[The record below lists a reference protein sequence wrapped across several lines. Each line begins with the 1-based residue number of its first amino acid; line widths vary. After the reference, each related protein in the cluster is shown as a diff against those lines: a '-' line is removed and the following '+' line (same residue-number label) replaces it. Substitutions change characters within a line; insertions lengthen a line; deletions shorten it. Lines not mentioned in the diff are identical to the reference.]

1 MFEEIFRLFTK
12 KAPVAVMLRGTLQN
26 ILSEKRLNAIFEDTA
41 VVQRTLYLAFSTVV
55 LLMTQVVMRIRP
67 SVHAAYLKKAKE
79 MCVGARCVYKKLDG
93 IEPAVSREL
102 VRRTGQEMERVILAM
117 KGMLSPL
124 LPGYRVRIL
133 DGNQLAG
140 THRRLKPLRGRQGA
154 AMPGKSLAVL
164 DPALKLVV
172 DVFPC
177 EDAYTQ
183 ERALLP
189 QVLDIIERGDLY
201 IDDRNFCTTLFLF
214 GIAKRPACFLVR
226 QHAQSLHW
234 ELLGERVYKGE
245 VETGLLFE
253 QQVRLTDDAGNEL
266 FVRRITIEL
275 YQPTRDGEMVLH
287 LLTNLPE
294 KDADARTV
302 ARLYIHRWQI
312 ETAFQELTV
321 DLACEVNTLGYPKA
335 ALFAFCV
342 AVVCYNA
349 FSVVKAAI
357 RTKHREA
364 LGFVPETPCE
374 TTNLQPACGGLVL
387 EMQAPDRAMSG
398 GDGPIPV
405 TSVQATLNMLP
416 TGNETPNSNVAD
428 IEASLAGPVTPDV
441 VAPGDAHRA
450 DTKIPPDANSAVR
463 TSAAMLEAKT
473 LPKVASRKDPI
484 QARLSGDELSTYYMA
499 DEVAGMWQGMMVVLP
514 ERFWEEKFANLT
526 PEELAATLTEISGQM
541 RITNYRKRPPSR
553 KRVAR
558 NRPCQPGSHVS
569 TARVLNGTTKVKK
582 AC

>member
-1 MFEEIFRLFTK
+1 MFDEIFRLFIK
-12 KAPVAVMLRGTLQN
+12 AAPVAVMLRGTLQN
-26 ILSEKRLNAIFEDTA
+26 ILSGKHLDALFEDTA
-41 VVQRTLYLAFSTVV
+41 VVQKIRYLAFSSVV
-55 LLMTQVVMRIRP
+55 FLMTQVVMRIRP
-67 SVHAAYLKKAKE
+67 SVHAAYQKKAKE
-79 MCVGARCVYKKLDG
+79 LRVSAKCVYKKLKG

-102 VRRTGQEMERVILAM
+102 VRRTGGEMERVIRAM
-117 KGMLSPL
+117 SGTLPPL
-124 LPGYRVRIL
+124 LPAYRVRIL

-140 THRRLKPLRGRQGA
+140 THRRLKPLRGRKGA

-189 QVLDIIERGDLY
+189 QVLEIVEAGDLY
-201 IDDRNFCTTLFLF
+201 IDDRNFCTTSFLF
-214 GIAKRPACFLVR
+214 GIAKRRAFFLVR

-245 VETGLLFE
+245 VETGRLFE
-253 QQVRLTDDAGNEL
+253 QQVRLTDDEGNEL

-275 YQPTRDGEMVLH
+275 HQPTRDGEMVLH
-287 LLTNLPE
+287 LLTNVPE

-302 ARLYIHRWQI
+302 ACLYIHRWQI

-357 RTKHREA
+357 RTKHSDA

-374 TTNLQPACGGLVL
+374 TTNPEPACEGLDL
-387 EMQAPDRAMSG
+387 EMQASDRPMPG
-398 GDGPIPV
+398 EDRPIPA
-405 TSVQATLNMLP
+405 TIAQAALNTLP
-416 TGNETPNSNVAD
+416 TEHETSSPTIVD
-428 IEASLAGPVTPDV
+428 IKAPPAGSPALDIAQPAAVQRTD
-441 VAPGDAHRA
+441 REM
-450 DTKIPPDANSAVR
+450 PPDAGNIAHA
-463 TSAAMLEAKT
+463 SAALPEAKR
-473 LPKVASRKDPI
+473 LPKATSSQRAAK
-484 QARLSGDELSTYYMA
+484 ARLSSDELSTYYLA
-499 DEVAGMWQGMMVVLP
+499 EEVAGMWQGMTVVLP
-514 ERFWEEKFANLT
+514 ERFWEENFANLT
-526 PEELAATLTEISGQM
+526 PEELATRLAEIAGQM
-541 RITNYRKRPPSR
+541 CIDNYRKRPPSQ
-553 KRVAR
+553 KRIAR

-569 TARVLNGTTKVKK
+569 TARVLKRTTKVKT